1 MNLDTYIRD
10 IDNFPIEWI
19 TFKDIAPL
27 LSSPEAFKES
37 IEQLAHHVKWATHIV
52 WLDARGF
59 IFGWA
64 LSYKLWIPFI
74 PIRKAGKLPFETISV
89 DYELEYGKNTFE
101 IHTDALTSWNSVA
114 IVDDLLATWGT
125 ALAATQLVEKLWA
138 TVHSIN
144 FVVNLT
150 FLNGSEKL
158 QGYNINSL
166 LKY

>member
-1 MNLDTYIRD
+1 MNLDKYIRD
-10 IDNFPIEWI
+10 IENFPIEWI

-27 LSSPEAFKES
+27 LSDPIAFKES
-37 IEQLAHHVKWATHIV
+37 IEQLAVYVKWATHIV

-64 LSYKLWIPFI
+64 LSYKLDIPFV

-101 IHTDALTSWNSVA
+101 IHTDALVKWDSVA

-138 TVHSIN
+138 DVHSVN
-144 FVVNLT
+144 FVVDLT
-150 FLNGSEKL
+150 FLNWSEKL
-158 QGYNINSL
+158 NKYNINSL